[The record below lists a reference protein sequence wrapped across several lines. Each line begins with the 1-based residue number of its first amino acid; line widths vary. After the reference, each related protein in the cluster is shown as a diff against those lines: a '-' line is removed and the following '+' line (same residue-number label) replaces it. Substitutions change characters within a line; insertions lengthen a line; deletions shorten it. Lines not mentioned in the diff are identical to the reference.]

1 MRTTLEIPE
10 KLMEEAMKV
19 TGAKTKSQL
28 IRDAL
33 QQQIDHEKRKRLIS
47 HKGTIN
53 LDINLD
59 TLRDRE

>member
-1 MRTTLEIPE
+1 MRTTLDIPK
-10 KLMEEAMKV
+10 KLIDEAMKV

-47 HKGTIN
+47 HKGTI
-53 LDINLD
+53 DFDVDLD
-59 TLRDRE
+59 TLRDRK